1 MTVEEYRMT
10 RNETIRQANMERY
23 GFGTNIM
30 RNIRVCPE
38 CGMPSTAA
46 DKNCRTCGARL
57 PRETLFQQYK
67 KRHRFCPRCDTV
79 VAKSAQFC
87 PECGT
92 RIQLIKPLKL
102 FW

>member
-1 MTVEEYRMT
+1 MTIEEYRMT
-10 RNETIRQANMERY
+10 RNETIRQASMERY
-23 GFGTNIM
+23 GFGPGIM
-30 RNIRVCPE
+30 RNIRICTE
-38 CGMPSTAA
+38 CGMPSPAA
-46 DKNCRTCGARL
+46 EKHCRTCGAKL

-67 KRHRFCPRCDTV
+67 KRHRFCTRCETV

-92 RIQLIKPLKL
+92 RIGWSKPLKL